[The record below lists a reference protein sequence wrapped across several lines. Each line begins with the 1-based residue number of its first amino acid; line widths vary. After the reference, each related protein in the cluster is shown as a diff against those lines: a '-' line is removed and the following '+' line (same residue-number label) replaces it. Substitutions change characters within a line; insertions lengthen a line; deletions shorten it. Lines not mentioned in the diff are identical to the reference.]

1 MKIANINLHSFRI
14 HLQFDTL
21 MKIKISQIFL
31 FFSTLLLLYNSCR
44 GIDLNSENQL
54 HQDNIHISKWYRG
67 ASSAMAFMWDDTN
80 ANHYTSVGPLFDSF
94 GYHTSF
100 GVITISLNDHING
113 YKSLVANGHEICSH
127 SVTHTNPSSLT
138 QEQIIR
144 ELKDSKESISN
155 SLGVFPTTFIHPFD
169 ITNNIYNKFLG
180 DYYLYSRIYNQYQD
194 STNSVVAMLSS
205 FDYDYFVSTYNL
217 GVKAHNWITY
227 AGHGLDGQGWEAIK
241 SSELNKFLHFLKFN
255 TNTWVD
261 TYSRIAIYN
270 EVRLKV
276 KSVEIGKNFI
286 KVSDAAVNYS
296 RFVPFKISEIPIT
309 IEIES
314 NEDLFDISGDNII
327 EKSYNNKTYFITINL
342 LKGNTFYYTRK
353 II

>member
-1 MKIANINLHSFRI
+1 MPTVMRIYVGRYFDPLGISKNGFSVHRQLRIRNNYGCSMKIANINLHSFRI

-127 SVTHTNPSSLT
+127 SVTHTNLV
-138 QEQIIR
+138 
-144 ELKDSKESISN
+144 L
-155 SLGVFPTTFIHPFD
+155 
-169 ITNNIYNKFLG
+169 
-180 DYYLYSRIYNQYQD
+180 
-194 STNSVVAMLSS
+194 
-205 FDYDYFVSTYNL
+205 
-217 GVKAHNWITY
+217 
-227 AGHGLDGQGWEAIK
+227 
-241 SSELNKFLHFLKFN
+241 
-255 TNTWVD
+255 
-261 TYSRIAIYN
+261 
-270 EVRLKV
+270 
-276 KSVEIGKNFI
+276 
-286 KVSDAAVNYS
+286 
-296 RFVPFKISEIPIT
+296 
-309 IEIES
+309 
-314 NEDLFDISGDNII
+314 
-327 EKSYNNKTYFITINL
+327 
-342 LKGNTFYYTRK
+342 
-353 II
+353 